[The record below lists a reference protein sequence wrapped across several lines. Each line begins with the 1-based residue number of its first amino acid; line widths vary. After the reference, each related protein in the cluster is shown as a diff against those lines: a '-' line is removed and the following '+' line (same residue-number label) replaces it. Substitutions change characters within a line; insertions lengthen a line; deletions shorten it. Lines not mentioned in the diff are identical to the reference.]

1 MSGLSSV
8 KGGCQD
14 ARPSDTAF
22 ELHLLSALRD
32 APAAHFSVRQPWD
45 VGISSDT
52 AARKRFLPGLP
63 APHRSPPAFAP
74 SSEPA
79 HPEVARMQGRLDAAG
94 AKFAK
99 RAKHATWDA
108 NETEEKNFALFK
120 WLKIIERGPWDFAV
134 SRDFLRARLMGLGA

>member
-1 MSGLSSV
+1 M

-52 AARKRFLPGLP
+52 AVRKRFLPGLP

-108 NETEEKNFALFK
+108 NETEEKKLCF
-120 WLKIIERGPWDFAV
+120 V
-134 SRDFLRARLMGLGA
+134 